1 MPGTISE
8 KVASLGLIL
17 PTTAPP
23 AANYVPFMISGKLV
37 FISGQIPVLNGERPY
52 AGKVGGKV
60 GIDTAVDAAQLC
72 GLNILAWI
80 ARVVEDDIDSV
91 IRCVRLGGFV
101 NCVPEFT
108 QQPTVIN
115 GASDLMVQVFG
126 DKGRHARAA
135 VGSISLPFD
144 VPVEVDAIFEIAD

>member
-1 MPGTISE
+1 MAGTISE
-8 KVASLGLIL
+8 KVASLGLTL

-23 AANYVPFMISGKLV
+23 AANYVPFMIAGKLV
-37 FISGQIPVLNGERPY
+37 FVSGQIPLLNGERPY
-52 AGKVGGKV
+52 TGKVGSKV
-60 GIDTAVDAAQLC
+60 SIDQAVSAAQLC

-80 ARVVEDDIDSV
+80 ARVVEDDIESV
-91 IRCVRLGGFV
+91 VRCVRLGGWV

-108 QQPTVIN
+108 QHPTVIN

-135 VGSISLPFD
+135 VGSSSLPFD
-144 VPVEVDAIFEIAD
+144 VSVEVDAIFEIAE